1 MRRLIY
7 VFYSNM
13 FFLVFRWKD
22 ILQCKPFH
30 GLNPMRSLI
39 QTMPRL
45 AEVVLSRCVSLSN
58 LPRHHKDYFEEF
70 DFSLLASCDVESGD
84 DSRCFNFFGP
94 AVMVEW
100 ERETLLMHPLTQALL
115 QWKWRTVGMPLFW
128 VNFLSYLAFVCLF
141 TSFAATERGQQL
153 LRGPRSTLSDE
164 EDHKIFQKKNSFSI
178 AIPVIIA
185 IFIIIHM
192 TKELYQISVQRWRY
206 LTHFTN
212 FVEWTCYLSALCF
225 VAPYFSGRNVFSKS
239 MALWPLASLVTLL
252 SYLSLVLFLRRFFYF
267 GIYISM
273 FFEVTKTFLRVVVIF
288 TPIIFAFSLAFFL
301 LLKEQV
307 RNSPE
312 LPSSLF
318 CSHFKHL

>member
-1 MRRLIY
+1 
-7 VFYSNM
+7 
-13 FFLVFRWKD
+13 
-22 ILQCKPFH
+22 
-30 GLNPMRSLI
+30 MRSLI

-45 AEVVLSRCVSLSN
+45 AEVVLSRCVSLSD
-58 LPRHHKDYFEEF
+58 LPRHHPDYFEEF

-84 DSRCFNFFGP
+84 DSRCFSFFGP

-141 TSFAATERGQQL
+141 TAFAVTERGKQL
-153 LRGPRSTLSDE
+153 LREPHSTLSDE
-164 EDHKIFQKKNSFSI
+164 EDHKIFQNKNSFSI
-178 AIPVIIA
+178 ATPVIIA

-252 SYLSLVLFLRRFFYF
+252 TYLSLVLFLRRFFYF

-273 FFEVTKTFLRVVVIF
+273 FFEVTRTFLRVVVIF

-301 LLKEQV
+301 FS
-307 RNSPE
+307 RNR
-312 LPSSLF
+312 
-318 CSHFKHL
+318 

>member
-7 VFYSNM
+7 VYIFILTC
-13 FFLVFRWKD
+13 FLVFRWKD

-39 QTMPRL
+39 QTMPKL
-45 AEVVLSRCVSLSN
+45 AEEVMNRCVSLSD
-58 LPRHHKDYFEEF
+58 LPRHHPDYFKEF
-70 DFSLLASCDVESGD
+70 DFSLLSSCDAESGD
-84 DSRCFNFFGP
+84 DSKSFNFFGP

-141 TSFAATERGQQL
+141 TAFATIERGQQL
-153 LRGPRSTLSDE
+153 LRKPGSTPPDD
-164 EDHKIFQKKNSFSI
+164 EDHKIFRNKNSFSI

-192 TKELYQISVQRWRY
+192 MKELYQISVQRWRY

-225 VAPYFSGRNVFSKS
+225 VAPYFSGRNVFSES

-252 SYLSLVLFLRRFFYF
+252 SYLSLVLFLRRSVYF

-312 LPSSLF
+312 LLSSLF
-318 CSHFKHL
+318 FLALF